1 MNEKI
6 PVDIT
11 IRRESKK
18 VNIVW
23 ADDHRSEYTF
33 AYLRAICPCAHCT
46 ESLGQQGKF
55 DQIGLASAE
64 EVGRYAIRFTWSDG
78 HDLGIF
84 SFEFLR
90 THCPCEICMKKH

>member
-1 MNEKI
+1 MKEKTPI
-6 PVDIT
+6 DIT
-11 IRRESKK
+11 IRREAKNM
-18 VNIVW
+18 NIVW

-33 AYLRAICPCAHCT
+33 TYLRTICPCARCT
-46 ESLGQQGKF
+46 ESVHQPGSF

-90 THCPCEICMKKH
+90 AQCPCKICKN